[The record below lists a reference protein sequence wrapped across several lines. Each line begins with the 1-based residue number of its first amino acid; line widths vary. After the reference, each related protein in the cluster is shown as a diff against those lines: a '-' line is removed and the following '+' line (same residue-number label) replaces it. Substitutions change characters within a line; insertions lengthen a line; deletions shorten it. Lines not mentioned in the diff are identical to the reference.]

1 MKAKGNLGYSEKSLV
16 KVFHQ
21 FKSVP
26 GLAGCVG

>member
-26 GLAGCVG
+26 RPAVD